1 MSLPAMN
8 YQASLSNSLSLPC
21 APWRRFALGSCL
33 LLGAV
38 IPQLIGQDAV
48 PAIPPPADASNV
60 EAGSSPVGGTAVK
73 DIIAPVPVPDGAVP
87 SVEAEISSDPTG
99 LVVPPLP
106 EDPSFIVEPGPPND
120 MPLGGSSKT
129 KAPGNV
135 ILPSADTV
143 NVPKGDT
150 IHSASGREITL
161 GEALRI
167 TVAQQPQIQLAKEDV
182 RIAEAKLGIMKSV
195 FDPIFVG
202 EIQYAHERQP
212 YGSSIIDSQRRARSA
227 TSNVLNEVRA
237 LRESEAEGFFQLEST
252 QAGLLRQIIRRDTFV
267 AERIALDRQLLADF
281 YQDRGY
287 VDFEVLSVTPELAR
301 GRDAYF
307 VTFNIREGQSFSLG
321 EITTVSE
328 IAEVDAAQYQDA
340 MRIRPGQ
347 TYSPRLI
354 DATIS
359 RLEALATQQGLR
371 FVRVEPR
378 ITRNDEDR
386 TLAVAFVISRGE
398 RIFVER
404 IDIEGN
410 VTTLDSVIRRYFTS
424 VEGDPFDPRAI
435 RQAAERIRAT
445 GFFADA
451 SVEARPGTAADQ
463 VIVDVDVEEQP
474 TGSLGFSVSFS
485 TDTGA
490 GLAVNFSES
499 NFLGRGQ
506 ALSFAFNTTDGS
518 QDFNFNFTE
527 PRFRAR
533 DLALNL
539 GAFYTETSTQNRNFD
554 TLDVGLRAG
563 LGFPIGEFSRMTVT
577 YGLEQ
582 NEVSGLDVASS
593 SPILVAEQ
601 GDRIASYVGLQYS
614 YETRNVGLDPT
625 RGVRLQFGL
634 DYAGL
639 GGDAEYLRATLLGI
653 AERQVL
659 REEVTLRASFEAGAI
674 ETLNGNSRLSDRFFL
689 SSRQMRGF
697 DAFGLGPRDTAA
709 TNEDALGGNLFSV
722 ARFEASFPLGLPD
735 EYGISGG
742 VFYDIGS
749 VWGLDNTLG
758 AGGAGD
764 LVDDSLRL
772 RSSIGVSIFWNTAIG
787 PLRFNFSQPLTFE
800 SYDRTREFDLTVE
813 TRF

>member
-1 MSLPAMN
+1 MN
-8 YQASLSNSLSLPC
+8 WHVGLCLSRSGALSKAAPC
-21 APWRRFALGSCL
+21 FGIVSNIFALAL
-33 LLGAV
+33 LLGVVVSAWPASAQSINVTGVDVVGNDRITDSAV
-38 IPQLIGQDAV
+38 
-48 PAIPPPADASNV
+48 
-60 EAGSSPVGGTAVK
+60 
-73 DIIAPVPVPDGAVP
+73 
-87 SVEAEISSDPTG
+87 
-99 LVVPPLP
+99 
-106 EDPSFIVEPGPPND
+106 
-120 MPLGGSSKT
+120 
-129 KAPGNV
+129 
-135 ILPSADTV
+135 
-143 NVPKGDT
+143 
-150 IHSASGREITL
+150 
-161 GEALRI
+161 I
-167 TVAQQPQIQLAKEDV
+167 TVAQITPGAALTAAEVNAALQRLQDSGLFETVEIVVQDTRLVISVQEFPTINRISIEGNERLDDEALLGAIASTPRRTYSPSLAEQDANA
-182 RIAEAKLGIMKSV
+182 IAEAYRLSGRLSATVTPAIIRLPENRVDLV
-195 FDPIFVG
+195 FEVAEGRVVETERISFVG
-202 EIQYAHERQP
+202 NREFT
-212 YGSSIIDSQRRARSA
+212 DRR
-227 TSNVLNEVRA
+227 
-237 LRESEAEGFFQLEST
+237 LRRVLEST

-307 VTFNIREGQSFSLG
+307 VTFNIREGQSFGLG

-340 MRIRPGQ
+340 IRIRPGQ

-354 DATIS
+354 DATIN
-359 RLEALATQQGLR
+359 RLESLATQQGLR

-386 TLAVAFVISRGE
+386 TLTVAFVISRGE

-424 VEGDPFDPRAI
+424 VEGDPFDPLAI

-451 SVEARPGTAADQ
+451 AIEARPGTAADQ
-463 VIVDVDVEEQP
+463 VIVDVDVQEQP

-490 GLAVNFSES
+490 GLAVNFSEA

-518 QDFNFNFTE
+518 QDFNFNFSE

-533 DLALNL
+533 DLALTL

-563 LGFPIGEFSRMTVT
+563 LGFPIGEFSRMNVT

-582 NEVSGLDVASS
+582 NEVSGLDGANS

-634 DYAGL
+634 DFAGL

-674 ETLNGNSRLSDRFFL
+674 ETLSGNSRLSDRFFL

-709 TNEDALGGNLFSV
+709 NNQDALGGNLFSV

-742 VFYDIGS
+742 AFYDIGS

-758 AGGAGD
+758 AGGP
-764 LVDDSLRL
+764 VDDSLRL
-772 RSSIGVSIFWNTAIG
+772 RSSIGVSVFWNTAIG

>member
-1 MSLPAMN
+1 MN
-8 YQASLSNSLSLPC
+8 WHVGLCLSRSGALSKAAPC
-21 APWRRFALGSCL
+21 FGIVSNLFALAL
-33 LLGAV
+33 LLGVVFSAW
-38 IPQLIGQDAV
+38 
-48 PAIPPPADASNV
+48 PASAQ
-60 EAGSSPVGGTAVK
+60 
-73 DIIAPVPVPDGAVP
+73 
-87 SVEAEISSDPTG
+87 SVDVTG
-99 LVVPPLP
+99 
-106 EDPSFIVEPGPPND
+106 
-120 MPLGGSSKT
+120 
-129 KAPGNV
+129 
-135 ILPSADTV
+135 V
-143 NVPKGDT
+143 NVVGNDRIT
-150 IHSASGREITL
+150 DSAVL
-161 GEALRI
+161 
-167 TVAQQPQIQLAKEDV
+167 TVAQIAPGAALTAAQINAALQRLQDSGLFETVEIVVQDTRLVISVQEFPTINRISVEGNERLDDEALLGAIASTPRRTYSPSLAEQDANA
-182 RIAEAKLGIMKSV
+182 IAEAYRLSGRLSATVTPAIIRLPDNRVDLV
-195 FDPIFVG
+195 FEVAEGRVVETERISFVG
-202 EIQYAHERQP
+202 NREFT
-212 YGSSIIDSQRRARSA
+212 DRR
-227 TSNVLNEVRA
+227 
-237 LRESEAEGFFQLEST
+237 LRRVLEST

-563 LGFPIGEFSRMTVT
+563 LGFPIGEFSRMNVT